1 MTGGRQNTGD
11 HRFRAWLNRRAQ
23 RLIPSVDELEADEL
37 REHSKDRRCAIVAE
51 APLAVPLTLSGTLR
65 TVTLRPRADVA
76 ALEAELY
83 DGTGTVTLIWLG
95 RRAIRG
101 ITPGRTVMATGRVN
115 RQGDH
120 LVMFNPT
127 YELLPAVV

>member
-1 MTGGRQNTGD
+1 MTSPAAPPAKRGL
-11 HRFRAWLNRRAQ
+11 A
-23 RLIPSVDELEADEL
+23 RLLDRLLPSADEVEADEL
-37 REHSKDRRCAIVAE
+37 RERTQDLRCVLVAN
-51 APLAVPLTLSGTLR
+51 APIAVPLTVTGTLR

-83 DGTGTVTLIWLG
+83 DGSGSLTLIWLG

-101 ITPGRTVMATGRVN
+101 VTPGRTLLATGRIT
-115 RQGDH
+115 RRDQR

-127 YELLPAVV
+127 YELLPDGA